1 VKSVWLV
8 NLKNGE
14 WYFDSEH
21 PLDLENPR
29 SHFGCAAK
37 DGSIYIFG
45 GNDAEA
51 KYLHKTIQVRYW
63 IFDGD
68 YDVLFI
74 FLGLYLHVKNLT
86 LFSTLGHQLC
96 QWMDQG

>member
-1 VKSVWLV
+1 MKSVWLV

-51 KYLHKTIQVRYW
+51 KYLHKTI
-63 IFDGD
+63 
-68 YDVLFI
+68 
-74 FLGLYLHVKNLT
+74 
-86 LFSTLGHQLC
+86 
-96 QWMDQG
+96 